1 MDIVLIKLF
10 LAVLFISIVSSLMG
24 TFTFLQKKALI
35 SDALSH
41 SVLPGIVLGFILTG
55 HLNPWL
61 VLTGAI
67 ASGWLSLKLIDLLR
81 KISPLKS
88 DALLAVS
95 LSTFLAFGLSLISYT
110 QLNPAFSRSGLTDF
124 LFGKITAINNNDLVM
139 MGTVCLV
146 TLLVIGL
153 CWSTLVTRSFDEA
166 YAKSRGFNLRLLDTV
181 FNLLIITTVAISVQ
195 AIGVVLT
202 SALLI
207 VPVAFARM
215 FSYKVFRIALIA
227 LAVSLVSTL
236 SGTTISI
243 YAENI
248 PTGPAMVIMLSLT
261 FAFGILFNYLKPKR
275 NG

>member
-1 MDIVLIKLF
+1 MDIFLIKLF
-10 LAVLFISIVSSLMG
+10 LAVLFISIVSSLTG

-41 SVLPGIVLGFILTG
+41 SVLPGIVLGFILSG

-61 VLTGAI
+61 VLTGAMV
-67 ASGWLSLKLIDLLR
+67 SGWISLKLIDLLK

-95 LSTFLAFGLSLISYT
+95 LSTFLAIGLSMISFT
-110 QLNPAFSRSGLTDF
+110 QLNPAYSRSGLTDF

-139 MGTVCLV
+139 MGTVCV
-146 TLLVIGL
+146 ATLIVIIL
-153 CWSTLVTRSFDEA
+153 CWNTLVMRSFDES
-166 YAKSRGFNLRLLDTV
+166 YAKSRGFKVRLLDSV

-215 FSYKVFRIALIA
+215 FSYKVYKIALIA
-227 LAVSLVSTL
+227 LAVSLFSTL

-243 YAENI
+243 YMENI
-248 PTGPAMVIMLSLT
+248 PTGPAMVIMLSIT
-261 FAFGILFNYLKPKR
+261 FAFGILFNYLKPSK

>member
-1 MDIVLIKLF
+1 MDIFLIKLF
-10 LAVLFISIVSSLMG
+10 LAVLFISIVSSLTG

-41 SVLPGIVLGFILTG
+41 SVLPGIVLGFILSG

-61 VLTGAI
+61 VLTGAMV
-67 ASGWLSLKLIDLLR
+67 SGWLSLKLIDLLK

-95 LSTFLAFGLSLISYT
+95 LSTFLAVGLSLISFT
-110 QLNPAFSRSGLTDF
+110 QLNPAYSRSGLTDF
-124 LFGKITAINNNDLVM
+124 LFGKITAINNNDLFM
-139 MGTVCLV
+139 MGTVCAA
-146 TLLVIGL
+146 TLLVIIL
-153 CWSTLVTRSFDEA
+153 CWNTLVMRSFDES
-166 YAKSRGFNLRLLDTV
+166 YAKSRGFRVRLLDTI

-215 FSYKVFRIALIA
+215 FSYKVYKIALIA
-227 LAVSLVSTL
+227 LAVSLFSTL

-243 YAENI
+243 YMENI
-248 PTGPAMVIMLSLT
+248 PTGPAMVVMLSIT
-261 FAFGILFNYLKPKR
+261 FAFGILFNYLKPAK

>member
-1 MDIVLIKLF
+1 MDIFLIKLF
-10 LAVLFISIVSSLMG
+10 LAVLFISIVSSLTG

-41 SVLPGIVLGFILTG
+41 SVLPGIVLGFILSG

-61 VLTGAI
+61 VLTGAMV
-67 ASGWLSLKLIDLLR
+67 SGWLSLKLIDLLK

-95 LSTFLAFGLSLISYT
+95 LSTFLAVGLSLISFT
-110 QLNPAFSRSGLTDF
+110 QLNPAYSRSGLTDF

-139 MGTVCLV
+139 MGTVCAA
-146 TLLVIGL
+146 TLLVIIL
-153 CWSTLVTRSFDEA
+153 CWNTLVMRSFDES
-166 YAKSRGFNLRLLDTV
+166 YAKSRGFRVRLLDTV

-215 FSYKVFRIALIA
+215 FSYKVYKIALIA
-227 LAVSLVSTL
+227 LAVSLFSTL

-243 YAENI
+243 YMENI
-248 PTGPAMVIMLSLT
+248 PTGPAMVVMLSIT
-261 FAFGILFNYLKPKR
+261 FAFGILFNYIKPAK